1 MIYGWSVKAISEW
14 RTRRSKLVS
23 KAAASGATTA
33 ASRSGPAKL
42 RMESRER
49 QVVSTTIST
58 SSSER
63 RSETLA
69 PRYPGTRRSS
79 GRTLLEKCSRY
90 LGNCASV
97 ARADQRRKIV
107 PVARA
112 WAEETADEGGGSLP
126 TTTFQGRSSHFLAR
140 PLMT

>member
-1 MIYGWSVKAISEW
+1 M
-14 RTRRSKLVS
+14 S

-42 RMESRER
+42 RMESREC
-49 QVVSTTIST
+49 QVVSTATST
-58 SSSER
+58 SSSEW

-79 GRTLLEKCSRY
+79 GTTFLEKWSRY

-97 ARADQRRKIV
+97 ARADQRRKIA
-107 PVARA
+107 PVGGAKDTVEA
-112 WAEETADEGGGSLP
+112 GGSLP
-126 TTTFQGRSSHFLAR
+126 TTTFQGRISHFLAR
-140 PLMT
+140 P